1 MNFPDDINTYLMD
14 RSQAS
19 KRLRY
24 SEIQELVEIDK
35 AIKTITEAVQWSD
48 DPAALNDAMASL
60 VGRKQE
66 IED

>member
-24 SEIQELVEIDK
+24 SEIQELV
-35 AIKTITEAVQWSD
+35 
-48 DPAALNDAMASL
+48 
-60 VGRKQE
+60 
-66 IED
+66 